1 MGISEV
7 LVIII
12 INMILTYMIRCHIV
26 NKNIEDFRRIAERLH
41 FPEELCVKM
50 EKVLD
55 RKPELY
61 DLIPGLNIGLAIKDW
76 ILRKR
81 EMELLEGDIKHFEN
95 EYGPI
100 EQLVVDEPKE
110 KSRTENQFHKYFVGY
125 FLDDKAIVIY
135 FNYDGD
141 DDLVISDESCPT
153 FNALDDDTKVATL
166 MKILYKIYI
175 GDKEYIRCNNINEVF
190 TEIMVMN
197 LENIFEFGNVDY
209 TIERKAVSA
218 LVRRKPK
225 NEN

>member
-1 MGISEV
+1 
-7 LVIII
+7 
-12 INMILTYMIRCHIV
+12 
-26 NKNIEDFRRIAERLH
+26 
-41 FPEELCVKM
+41 M

-100 EQLVVDEPKE
+100 EQLVVDESKE